1 MLRAFN
7 TVSTAFNFYEDG
19 TEVETPPC
27 AGLVTLLIITMA
39 PPMTERTIILMPFI
53 SPGMDSE
60 VAYTIL
66 IIIEIC
72 IFYDNVN
79 NCTDSARGL

>member
-7 TVSTAFNFYEDG
+7 TVSPSLYLYEDG
-19 TEVETPPC
+19 SEVEAPPC

-53 SPGMDSE
+53 SPDLDSE
-60 VAYTIL
+60 MAYTIL

-72 IFYDNVN
+72 IFYDSVVDIKQFF
-79 NCTDSARGL
+79 T